1 MNNAKIGAALL
12 GGYLLGRTKKGKLA
26 IGMGAMLAGSRVNP
40 VQVGKTLQESPLV
53 NTLAEQ
59 VRTEL
64 GGAGKAAATT
74 VLTAKAD
81 SLADALHARTSGL
94 RQQAERAEDEDADEE
109 EGTAETEASDE
120 EEEPDT
126 DEEPDADEE
135 EKPRAKAR
143 QASGRAPKTGQAA
156 KKTSSS
162 ARSRTKSAGS
172 RARRPDDG

>member
-40 VQVGKTLQESPLV
+40 VRVGKTLQESPLV
-53 NTLAEQ
+53 NTLAQQ

-81 SLADALHARTSGL
+81 SLADALHARTNGL
-94 RQQAERAEDEDADEE
+94 RQQAERAEEPEADEEDDRDGAEDQDAADEEGQDDWDEQDDEEDADEE
-109 EGTAETEASDE
+109 YEETE
-120 EEEPDT
+120 P
-126 DEEPDADEE
+126 
-135 EKPRAKAR
+135 
-143 QASGRAPKTGQAA
+143 GR
-156 KKTSSS
+156 
-162 ARSRTKSAGS
+162 
-172 RARRPDDG
+172 DDGPRPS

>member
-40 VQVGKTLQESPLV
+40 VQVGKTLQDSPLV
-53 NTLAEQ
+53 NTLAKQ

-94 RQQAERAEDEDADEE
+94 RQQAERAEDEETEDQDTADEEGRDDRDEEDEPEDDEDEQDDAEDAEDADEE
-109 EGTAETEASDE
+109 Y
-120 EEEPDT
+120 EEP
-126 DEEPDADEE
+126 EPD
-135 EKPRAKAR
+135 R
-143 QASGRAPKTGQAA
+143 
-156 KKTSSS
+156 
-162 ARSRTKSAGS
+162 
-172 RARRPDDG
+172 DDGPRPS

>member
-53 NTLAEQ
+53 NTLAQQ

-94 RQQAERAEDEDADEE
+94 RQQAERAEDEEPEADEEDDRDGAEDQDAADEEGQDDWDEQDDEEDADEE
-109 EGTAETEASDE
+109 YEETE
-120 EEEPDT
+120 P
-126 DEEPDADEE
+126 
-135 EKPRAKAR
+135 
-143 QASGRAPKTGQAA
+143 GR
-156 KKTSSS
+156 
-162 ARSRTKSAGS
+162 
-172 RARRPDDG
+172 DDGPRPS